1 MIDRTGRP
9 KVGGP
14 VRVRRGKVP
23 ANFTGDDVQ

>member
-14 VRVRRGKVP
+14 VCVRRGEVP
-23 ANFTGDDVQ
+23 ANVTGDDVQ

>member
-14 VRVRRGKVP
+14 VCVRRGEVP